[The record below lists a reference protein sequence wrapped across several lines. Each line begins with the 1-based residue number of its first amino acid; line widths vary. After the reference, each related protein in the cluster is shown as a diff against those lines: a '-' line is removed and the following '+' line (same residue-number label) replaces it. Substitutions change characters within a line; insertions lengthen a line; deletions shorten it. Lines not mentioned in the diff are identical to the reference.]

1 MCGSFNR
8 WIDLSHRMAE
18 FNMSLA
24 LPYAA
29 SDVATTPD
37 RVYSRKRN
45 D

>member
-1 MCGSFNR
+1 
-8 WIDLSHRMAE
+8 MAE

-29 SDVATTPD
+29 SDVAMTPD
-37 RVYSRKRN
+37 RVYSPKHN